1 MTWPRAP
8 WRHTTGIWALVGCE
22 VRTSEPLRFIDW
34 ITIGYLALTAVIAV
48 ARLEIRP
55 RAGWVLVSIVLILSL
70 ILLLRGPQV
79 GRTGRM
85 LREIYPILMLPA
97 LYGGLDLLN
106 GFDIP
111 VRDLTVRGWE
121 QMIFGGQISRTWWQ
135 AFPSQFWSTVLH
147 GAYFSF
153 YLIIPLPPIYFLAK
167 GRRDH
172 ARTAVTMIAATFL
185 VCYVIFLLFPVAGP
199 YYEFP
204 HPEGPFVENWAARL
218 VYSTLARGSSY
229 GAAFPS
235 SHVAAT
241 AAAVLATWAG
251 SRRLALVLA
260 VPTILLTV
268 GVVYCQMHYAVDVL
282 AGAVV
287 PWLLFP
293 IVRRTAS

>member
-1 MTWPRAP
+1 MP
-8 WRHTTGIWALVGCE
+8 VGCE
-22 VRTSEPLRFIDW
+22 VRKNEPLRFIDW
-34 ITIGYLALTAVIAV
+34 ITIGYLALTTVIAA
-48 ARLEIRP
+48 ARLEVRP
-55 RAGWVLVSIVLILSL
+55 RAGWVLVSNGLILG
-70 ILLLRGPQV
+70 LLLRGAQA
-79 GRTGRM
+79 GRAGRAGRI

-121 QMIFGGQISRTWWQ
+121 EMIFGGQISRTWWQ

-147 GAYFSF
+147 AAYFAF

-172 ARTAVTMIAATFL
+172 ARTAVTMITATL
-185 VCYVIFLLFPVAGP
+185 VFCYAIFLFFPVAGP

-204 HPEGPFVENWAARL
+204 RPVGLLVENWAARL
-218 VYSTLARGSSY
+218 VYATLAQGSSY

-241 AAAVLATWAG
+241 VAAVLATWVG

-260 VPTILLTV
+260 VPTVLLTV
-268 GVVYCQMHYAVDVL
+268 GVVYCQMHYAVDAL

-287 PWLLFP
+287 PLLLFP